1 MNKGKS
7 KRTKDDPC
15 HFSSHVAFRLCLFL
29 CILHPS
35 SFTPDPF
42 LFPSRRNA
50 SSQVRD
56 LAEDLPYWANKYFSM
71 LFSSCFSPPCSSLRT
86 TGQSHL
92 ALSKRRVSYGG
103 DSQARCL
110 SGAAI
115 RRSHLHPAHTLFMN
129 TVGLFSG
136 FNSRRDE

>member
-1 MNKGKS
+1 MRDEEVQKS
-7 KRTKDDPC
+7 KQMFVASLTSS
-15 HFSSHVAFRLCLFL
+15 FSSLPLILF
-29 CILHPS
+29 IIHPS
-35 SFTPDPF
+35 SFI
-42 LFPSRRNA
+42 
-50 SSQVRD
+50 
-56 LAEDLPYWANKYFSM
+56 
-71 LFSSCFSPPCSSLRT
+71 LFSSPLGVMRPARFVTWQRICPIGQTNTSPCFSPPCSSLRT

-136 FNSRRDE
+136 FNSRRDD